1 MDVDLRDVGELAPT
15 VAAVAAMATS
25 PSRLRGIA
33 HLRGHETDRLAALA
47 DMINSLGGHVEET
60 DDGLSIS
67 PTPLHGGTVSSYG
80 DHRMA
85 TAAAIIGLVTPGIV
99 VHDVAT
105 TSKTLPDFPGMWHRM
120 VTGAV

>member
-1 MDVDLRDVGELAPT
+1 
-15 VAAVAAMATS
+15 
-25 PSRLRGIA
+25 
-33 HLRGHETDRLAALA
+33 
-47 DMINSLGGHVEET
+47 MINSLGGHVEET